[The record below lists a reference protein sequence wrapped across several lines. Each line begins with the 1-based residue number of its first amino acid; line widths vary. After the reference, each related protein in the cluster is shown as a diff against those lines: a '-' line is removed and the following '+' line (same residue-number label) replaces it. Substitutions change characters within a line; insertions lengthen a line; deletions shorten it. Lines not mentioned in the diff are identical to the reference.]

1 MTDMK
6 PCFLTRRHVL
16 RGYQNTEYWVL
27 GDNVESVNFAAR
39 NNNVFLCIYFLYI
52 KVQTNQ

>member
-6 PCFLTRRHVL
+6 TFLTRRHVL

-39 NNNVFLCIYFLYI
+39 KNNVFLCIYFLHI

>member
-1 MTDMK
+1 MVDMK
-6 PCFLTRRHVL
+6 RFLTRRYVL

-27 GDNVESVNFAAR
+27 GDNAESVNFAAIK
-39 NNNVFLCIYFLYI
+39 NNVFLCIYFLHI